1 MERLVADAGKLSDGG
16 KVNLVT
22 ADGSVDCQSDPGRQD
37 GQRQDAGG
45 GAGAHEGKSEICG
58 VASLSKCKR
67 AHIHKFLQVFHN
79 V

>member
-22 ADGSVDCQSDPGRQD
+22 AVDCQSDPGRQD
-37 GQRQDAGG
+37 AQRQDAGG
-45 GAGAHEGKSEICG
+45 GAGAHEGESEICG